1 MVGNMFIFGPLA
13 AMYGRDIEQE
23 LMRPN
28 RGYLISEWKFN
39 GSVDAVNYTLRRSAL
54 TQYQEGDH
62 SMPSHHSDT
71 SSARRNLR
79 R

>member
-1 MVGNMFIFGPLA
+1 MINIFGPLA
-13 AMYGRDIEQE
+13 GMYGRDIEQE

-54 TQYQEGDH
+54 TQYQESDH

-71 SSARRNLR
+71 SSVRRNLR